1 MIDVSKIAFCKI
13 FPPLGVARVGDS
25 VEPDGYFFAPET
37 PDGKPRMAVGGVPD
51 DAFTYRDGSG
61 AVRRQAA
68 LFHIYAFDA
77 DGDPLGELLARH
89 AQIQWTVTLAN
100 KKAAWFRF
108 DGAHGARSAFEGA
121 ENPLTS
127 DGRVLR
133 PRNEGVGKLVR
144 EAGGAH
150 GHRFVPSDERR
161 QRLEIIAPQRHV
173 SGSNRTHQA
182 GKEELRFVGK
192 FQRAHDVYL
201 GEIATDEHGRLIVLG
216 GHGVSAP
223 VDPTGKPLD
232 DPSDAWI
239 THYAN
244 NDNWCDDTADGPVKA
259 AVTLLDAAGKPAR
272 ELEVRGGGWV
282 VVAPPDFAPDTT
294 NVVTLYDVME
304 EVAHDQR
311 ALCNPTTPPVR
322 PVEALDLR
330 RDIWPIIA
338 RSAGYRWVSPL
349 GLRGHGQ
356 GRPGDGFNGNDVSFE
371 GFEKA
376 IKAQDGALG
385 QRLFNALRPPIY
397 QRANGEAP
405 SDEWLE
411 KAGAAATA
419 LFMPPLSGDEGD
431 RTAGEARTWLSLTYL
446 QYERMRAW
454 AQRPKDAAGPP
465 AAEIESPLLKDG
477 SIHPSVLTR
486 TLLDRCCGGAFF
498 PGIEVTSIVRD
509 PKLYAEAFRF
519 DPSVLEPGDVTKYMA
534 CPWQADFYECR
545 DAWWPA
551 QRPDDVVHEDSFK
564 EIFDKFD
571 AEKTGDLAGQFENA
585 LGERQPWA
593 RGVGDADPRP
603 SAGFLMRQVFP
614 AVKDGEN
621 FHDYALRSATG
632 WFNALTR
639 AATSEDDASPWRE
652 RYLLQEACDRFAGRY
667 FQPQLPAPETVLD
680 LDRIQSEHADMV
692 KRFNIGS
699 LSDVRQCW
707 RDASRLDSETIG
719 ASLAVIGDA
728 YRAAMRKAM
737 LDYLVK
743 CVEDHPFDG
752 GRENAR
758 RCAQAFRVM
767 IVDPAYSVSRLDKG
781 HPEDAPHGAPLY
793 CEYVLVELRDALQ
806 DAAYL
811 RHVNTNGDNSM
822 VRKWKRL
829 GFVIKRDLP
838 LPDGNSLTVHVET
851 EREKYDGRNFRD
863 SFYYLLN
870 IEDHQDFLPHTIR
883 IADEVLAYAQ
893 SVIDTTAI
901 EDSGHPESFV
911 PYKQATFRA
920 KLEEIYEIQRSRAQ
934 NFDIY
939 FSALNINLEA
949 IDRGLIRNAPFN
961 QCDGAWLRNI
971 SAAGP
976 GDDVR
981 ALLFQVWS
989 DEIGNGNP
997 LLHHGNLY
1005 TNLLASR
1012 GIHMNAL
1019 STRAYADDPGIPE
1032 SSFVNPVFQL
1042 AISQNTDRY
1051 FPELMGMTLFLEWEV
1066 LSLVQG
1072 IRLYDYLGLDSHFW
1086 QMHVGIDNA
1095 TNGHGAKARD
1105 AVILYLDRVR
1115 NEGGEAAVDAH
1126 WARIWRGFV
1135 AFAAVGGNIFGDDDG
1150 VNRRRPPNPADQL
1163 AEIMLRKAGYGSLNH
1178 FQQRLGKHRINDLF
1192 STPDLFQRLLAT
1204 SKWIVPGDP
1213 DQSQF
1218 LKHLTTFQGPMYQIF
1233 NAEDLAVWRAWIAW
1247 LGRDGETPRVKRYF
1261 DKAQAME
1268 ALLIELKSVAEGV
1281 GAHARFKARAED
1293 GRVSIASLF
1302 ASDDTIALMRAL
1314 ADVDSGWVTKGDP
1327 AASPLV
1333 ADMMRGSNLMG
1344 KALDRRFPGI
1354 NNRIGRQIAIE
1365 WIRAGC
1371 PIPGDAKAVPR
1382 QNLAA
1387 PLKPLGPNLFMH
1399 TLGMGAVH

>member
-25 VEPDGYFFAPET
+25 VEPNGYFFAPET
-37 PDGKPRMAVGGVPD
+37 PDGKPRMAVGGMPD

-61 AVRRQAA
+61 AVRRQAV
-68 LFHIYAFDA
+68 LFHIYGFDA
-77 DGDPLGELLARH
+77 EGNPLGELLAKH
-89 AQIQWTVTLAN
+89 AQIEWTVALAN

-108 DGAHGARSAFEGA
+108 DGAHGARSAFEG
-121 ENPLTS
+121 EEKPLTS

-144 EAGGAH
+144 EAGGPH

-161 QRLEIIAPQRHV
+161 QQLEIIAPQRRV

-182 GKEELRFVGK
+182 GKEELRLVGK
-192 FQRAHDVYL
+192 FQREHDVYL

-216 GHGVSAP
+216 GHGVSVP
-223 VDPTGKPLD
+223 VDPSGKLFD
-232 DPSDAWI
+232 DPTDAWI

-244 NDNWCDDTADGPVKA
+244 NDNWSDDTADGPVKA
-259 AVTLLDAAGKPAR
+259 AVTLLDAAGTPAR
-272 ELEVRGGGWV
+272 EIEVRGSSWV

-294 NVVTLYDVME
+294 NLVTLYDVME

-311 ALCNPTTPPVR
+311 ALCNPTTPRVR
-322 PVEALDLR
+322 SVGEVDLR
-330 RDIWPIIA
+330 RDIWPVIA
-338 RSAGYRWVSPL
+338 RSAGYRWVSQL

-376 IKAQDGALG
+376 IKAQDGALS

-397 QRANGEAP
+397 QRAKGDAP
-405 SDEWLE
+405 SDDWLD
-411 KAGAAATA
+411 KAGVAATA

-454 AQRPKDAAGPP
+454 AQRSKDGVGLP
-465 AAEIESPLLKDG
+465 AAEIESPLLNDG
-477 SIHPSVLTR
+477 SIHPSVLTK
-486 TLLDRCCGGAFF
+486 TLLERCCGGAFF

-519 DPSVLEPGDVTKYMA
+519 DSSVLEPGDVTKYMA

-564 EIFDKFD
+564 AIFDKFD
-571 AEKTGDLAGQFENA
+571 AEKTGDLAGHFENT
-585 LGERQPWA
+585 LGERQAWA
-593 RGVGDADPRP
+593 RGIGDADPRP
-603 SAGFLMRQVFP
+603 SALFLMKQVFP
-614 AVKDGEN
+614 DVKDGEH
-621 FHDYALRSATG
+621 FHDYALSLAAG
-632 WFNALTR
+632 WFNALAR
-639 AATSEDDASPWRE
+639 VATSEDDASPWRE

-680 LDRIQSEHADMV
+680 FQRIQSEHADLV
-692 KRFNIGS
+692 RRFNIGS
-699 LSDVRQCW
+699 LSDMRQCW
-707 RDASRLDSETIG
+707 RDAVRLDSETIG
-719 ASLAVIGDA
+719 ASLAAIGDA
-728 YRAAMRKAM
+728 YRTAMRQAM
-737 LDYLVK
+737 LDYFAK

-752 GRENAR
+752 GRENAQR
-758 RCAQAFRVM
+758 SAQAFRNM
-767 IVDPAYSVSRLDKG
+767 IADPAYSVSSLDKG
-781 HPEDAPHGAPLY
+781 HPEDVPHGTSLY

-811 RHVNTNGDNSM
+811 RHVNTNGDNAM
-822 VRKWKRL
+822 VRKWMRL
-829 GFVIKRDLP
+829 GFVIQRELP
-838 LPDGNSLTVHVET
+838 LSDGNSLTVHVET

-863 SFYYLLN
+863 SFYTLLN
-870 IEDHQDFLPHTIR
+870 IEDHQDFLPYTIR
-883 IADEVLAYAQ
+883 ITDDVLAYAQ

-901 EDSGHPESFV
+901 EDSGHPESFI
-911 PYKQATFRA
+911 PYQQATFRA

-939 FSALNINLEA
+939 FSALNINMEA
-949 IDRGLIRNAPFN
+949 VEQGLIRNAPFN

-981 ALLFQVWS
+981 ALLFEVWS

-1005 TNLLASR
+1005 ASLLASR
-1012 GIHMNAL
+1012 GIRMNPL
-1019 STRAYADDPGIPE
+1019 STRAYADDPRIPE

-1042 AISQNTDRY
+1042 AISQNTDQY

-1105 AVILYLDRVR
+1105 AVTLYLDRVR

-1135 AFAAVGGNIFGDDDG
+1135 AFAVVGGDVFGDDDA
-1150 VNRRRPPNPADQL
+1150 VNRRRPPNRADQL
-1163 AEIMLRKAGYGSLNH
+1163 TEVMLRKASYGSLNH
-1178 FQQRLGKHRINDLF
+1178 FRQRLGKHRINDLF
-1192 STPDLFQRLLAT
+1192 STPDLFQSLLAS
-1204 SKWIVPGDP
+1204 SKWIVPGNP

-1218 LKHLTTFQGPMYQIF
+1218 LQHLTTFQGPMYQIF
-1233 NAEDLAVWRAWIAW
+1233 NAADLAVWRAWIEW

-1281 GAHARFKARAED
+1281 GAHARFKARIEGGA
-1293 GRVSIASLF
+1293 VSIASLF
-1302 ASDDTIALMRAL
+1302 ASEDTPALMRAL
-1314 ADVDSGWVTKGDP
+1314 AEADSGWVTKGDP

-1333 ADMMRGSNLMG
+1333 ADMMRGANLMG

-1354 NNRIGRQIAIE
+1354 NNRIGRQIVIE

-1371 PIPGDAKAVPR
+1371 PIPGDTAAVPQ
-1382 QNLAA
+1382 QNLAS
-1387 PLKPLGPNLFMH
+1387 PLKPLGPNLYMH